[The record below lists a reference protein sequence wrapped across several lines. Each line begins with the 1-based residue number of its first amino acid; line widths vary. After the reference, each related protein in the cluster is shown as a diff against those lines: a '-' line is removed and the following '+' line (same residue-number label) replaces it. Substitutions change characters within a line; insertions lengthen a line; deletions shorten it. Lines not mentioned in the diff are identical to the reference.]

1 MKAPLALVA
10 VEDVRKTYAR
20 GSEQVHALDG
30 VTFALGAGE
39 LVALV
44 GRSGSGKTTLLNVL
58 AGWELPDSGAVSW
71 KGTAGGPLRALP
83 WDEIALLP
91 QSLGLIEELTVRGN
105 IELPARLA
113 GRLDDESE
121 RADHLIEHLGLSDL
135 AARPPDEISLGEQQR
150 TALARAL
157 MLRPDL
163 LLVDEPTGHQDAG
176 WASRVISTLNV
187 AAGEGTCCLV
197 ATHSDE
203 VASYAGRTLRME
215 DGRLAEP
222 VP

>member
-1 MKAPLALVA
+1 MRAPPVLVG
-10 VEDVRKTYAR
+10 VEDVRKTYER
-20 GSEQVHALDG
+20 GTEHVHALDG
-30 VTFALGAGE
+30 VSFALGPGE

-58 AGWELPDSGAVSW
+58 AGWEVPDSGTVSW
-71 KGTAGGPLRALP
+71 KGTPAPALRALP
-83 WDEIALLP
+83 WDEVALLP
-91 QSLGLIEELTVRGN
+91 QSLGLIEELSVRGN
-105 IELPARLA
+105 VELPARLA
-113 GRLDDESE
+113 GRLDDESD
-121 RADHLIEHLGLSDL
+121 RADHMIEHLGLAGL
-135 AARPPDEISLGEQQR
+135 ANRPPDEISLGEQQR

-176 WASRVISTLNV
+176 WAARVISTLNV

-203 VASYAGRTLRME
+203 VASYASKTLRME
-215 DGRLAEP
+215 DGRIADP
-222 VP
+222 PT

>member
-1 MKAPLALVA
+1 VTPLVSA
-10 VEDVRKTYAR
+10 DNVRKTYAR
-20 GSEQVHALDG
+20 GAEEVHALDG
-30 VTFALGAGE
+30 VSFDLGVGE
-39 LVALV
+39 LIALV

-58 AGWELPDSGAVSW
+58 AGWEVPDEGAVAW
-71 KGTAGGPLRALP
+71 KGRAGGVLRALP
-83 WDEIALLP
+83 WDEVALLP

-105 IELPARLA
+105 VELPARLA
-113 GRLDDESE
+113 GRLDAESD
-121 RADHLIEHLGLSDL
+121 RADHLIEHLGLAGL
-135 AARPPDEISLGEQQR
+135 AERPPDEISLGEQQR

-157 MLRPDL
+157 ILRPDL

-203 VASYAGRTLRME
+203 VASYASKTLRME
-215 DGRLAEP
+215 DGRIADP
-222 VP
+222 AG